1 MARLGPGSRCRQG
14 VNADRS
20 LFVFG
25 HLATPEHLAAEA
37 RKAATGILHGAQID
51 PRDPAPGE
59 AVEVL
64 VDTGAQAAIDSVRV
78 RYSTNGLPPE
88 LDSPEVAARR
98 LAARWDDLAWS
109 YVDRWGATLPPQP
122 EGTTVRY
129 CVEGQS
135 SLSGSRIFA
144 NGASGG
150 EAPEI
155 YSYEV
160 DCYTTPPWVDEA
172 IIYQIF
178 VDRFYDPDTDFS
190 RPPAPKDE
198 VYGGTLVGVRERL
211 PYLVGLGINTLWLT
225 PIFES
230 ETYHGYDAVDYESV
244 ARRFGGD
251 HALRTLVREAHAH
264 GIRILLDFAANHCS
278 WHNPRFVDAQRN
290 PKSPYRSWFA
300 FAHWPDRY
308 DTFFEVASLPKL
320 DTHRPEVAQYLYDVA
335 AGYLSEFQ
343 VDGFRLDYALGPPL
357 SFWSGFR
364 TRTKVAKADAYTVGE
379 ATASPRGLRDFEGR
393 LDGCLDFPLVQ
404 AFRQFFIDR
413 SLDAPAFDHFLERH
427 GSFFDPS
434 FSRPTFLDNHDMNRF
449 LWEAKGDTGK
459 LKLAATCQFSLRQPP
474 IVYYGTEVG
483 LSQNVGVE
491 EGGLDTS
498 RLPML
503 WDNRQNLDLLDFY
516 RTLIEARRKHPA
528 LRANDRTTLVARGG
542 LYVFTCHDDRDH
554 IIVALNN
561 SDAVQDVS
569 LRDVRGTDLLSGME
583 VSEQIRLQPFQSALV
598 SIDPSR

>member
-1 MARLGPGSRCRQG
+1 
-14 VNADRS
+14 VNTDRS

-37 RKAATGILHGAQID
+37 RKAATGIFHGAQIE

-64 VDTGAQAAIDSVRV
+64 VDAGVQAAIDSLCV
-78 RYSTNGLPPE
+78 RYSTNGFAPG
-88 LDSPEVAARR
+88 LDSSEVAARR
-98 LAARWDDLAWS
+98 LGARWDDLAWS
-109 YVDRWGATLPPQP
+109 YLDRWGATLPPQP

-129 CVEGQS
+129 SVEGKS
-135 SLSGSRIFA
+135 SLSGRRIFA

-150 EAPEI
+150 EVPEI
-155 YSYEV
+155 YSYAV
-160 DCYTTPPWVDEA
+160 DCYTTPAWVDEA
-172 IIYQIF
+172 IMYQIV
-178 VDRFYDPDTDFS
+178 VDRFFDPDTDFS
-190 RPPAPKDE
+190 RTPATRDE
-198 VYGGTLVGVRERL
+198 EYGGTLVGVTERL
-211 PYLVGLGINTLWLT
+211 PYLEDLGINALWLT

-230 ETYHGYDAVDYESV
+230 ETYHGYDTVDYESV

-251 HALRTLVREAHAH
+251 QALSTLVREAHVH

-278 WHNPRFVDAQRN
+278 WHNPRFVDARRN
-290 PKSPYRSWFA
+290 PSSPYRSWFT
-300 FAHWPDRY
+300 FADWPDRY
-308 DTFFEVASLPKL
+308 DTFFEVASLPRL
-320 DTHRPEVAQYLYDVA
+320 NTHRTEVARYLYDVA
-335 AGYLSEFQ
+335 ARYLSEFQ

-364 TRTKVAKADAYTVGE
+364 TRTKAAKSDSYTVGE

-404 AFRQFFIDR
+404 ALRQFFIDR
-413 SLDAPAFDHFLERH
+413 SLDATAFDHFLERH
-427 GSFFDPS
+427 NGFFDPS

-449 LWEAKGDTGK
+449 LWDAEGDTRK

-491 EGGLDTS
+491 DGGLDAS

-503 WDNRQNLDLLDFY
+503 WDGRQDLDLLGFY

-528 LRANDRTTLVARGG
+528 LRANDRKTLIARGG
-542 LYVFTCHDDRDH
+542 VYVFTCHDDRDH
-554 IIVALNN
+554 VIVALNN

-569 LRDVRGTDLLSGME
+569 LRDVQGIDLLSGIK
-583 VSEQIRLQPFQSALV
+583 VSEHIRLQAFQSALV
-598 SIDPSR
+598 SIPNYS